1 MTGRLKR
8 MERAEGGGY
17 KYVSRTAFFGGC
29 SIDDVSGKQQPDRSS
44 LLFLVLSCLLSCCGG
59 YDYVS
64 RTAFFGGCSIDDVNG
79 CDTFCVLLAIACSIA
94 GCCDVFW

>member
-29 SIDDVSGKQQPDRSS
+29 SVDDV
-44 LLFLVLSCLLSCCGG
+44 GG
-59 YDYVS
+59 W
-64 RTAFFGGCSIDDVNG
+64 
-79 CDTFCVLLAIACSIA
+79 CVLLLQYLLPAAFQQGRNRYTIITSAYSAHIYGDYQHA
-94 GCCDVFW
+94 HF